1 MEQLQ
6 SYFDRDIGELKPFS
20 CQMQSSFSFEI
31 IFLQNHETLF
41 WLQNKLQ
48 ICKILD
54 TLSVRKMLGRMSLS
68 VKMLQPALEDLQ
80 LKPH

>member
-6 SYFDRDIGELKPFS
+6 SYFDRDIGELIPFS

-31 IFLQNHETLF
+31 IFLHFYFE
-41 WLQNKLQ
+41 WRLQNKLQ

-54 TLSVRKMLGRMSLS
+54 TLSVRKILGRVSLS

>member
-1 MEQLQ
+1 MKL
-6 SYFDRDIGELKPFS
+6 YFEWR
-20 CQMQSSFSFEI
+20 
-31 IFLQNHETLF
+31 
-41 WLQNKLQ
+41 LQNKLQ

-54 TLSVRKMLGRMSLS
+54 TLSVRKILGRVSLS